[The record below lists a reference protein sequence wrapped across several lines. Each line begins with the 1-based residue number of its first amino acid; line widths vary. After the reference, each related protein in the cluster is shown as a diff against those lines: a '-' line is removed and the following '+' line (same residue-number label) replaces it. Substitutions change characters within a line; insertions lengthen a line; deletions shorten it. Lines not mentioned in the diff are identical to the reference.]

1 MRVAF
6 FWTKKTFSA
15 AVIQR
20 WEREDRE
27 SERESERER
36 ERERESEREQ
46 RASRRET
53 MARKERRRS
62 FNVITKET

>member
-1 MRVAF
+1 VRVAF

-15 AVIQR
+15 AVIQH

-36 ERERESEREQ
+36 ERARESKGHLEERPWPGKSGG
-46 RASRRET
+46 ALS
-53 MARKERRRS
+53 M
-62 FNVITKET
+62 